1 MRPTITVPQILIPE
15 VAKTDKD
22 LGNVVENIQQ
32 SDPIYQTIL
41 PNSVQVETVSKT
53 IKKYVS
59 VVEVEGVKKQIVVL
73 VNGETGEIKPIS
85 TTEIPKEIIQI
96 YIKQTTTPTGEV
108 VYSSNNIAKLT
119 TKFNDI
125 KFVIP
130 ELQVL
135 VPGINTEAI
144 NMAVIPRDSVNSY
157 TI

>member
-15 VAKTDKD
+15 VVKTDKE

-73 VNGETGEIKPIS
+73 VNGETG
-85 TTEIPKEIIQI
+85 
-96 YIKQTTTPTGEV
+96 
-108 VYSSNNIAKLT
+108 
-119 TKFNDI
+119 
-125 KFVIP
+125 
-130 ELQVL
+130 
-135 VPGINTEAI
+135 
-144 NMAVIPRDSVNSY
+144 
-157 TI
+157 